1 MCCFNECF
9 QSKPKLKSQ
18 NKAVYKDA
26 RLQKPRR
33 RRYVVFSVQNA
44 QYIKIYVLKTF
55 KNSEIRVKREREE
68 EKKR

>member
-1 MCCFNECF
+1 MNVFKVN
-9 QSKPKLKSQ
+9 QKLKSQ

-26 RLQKPRR
+26 RLQKPKR

-55 KNSEIRVKREREE
+55 KNSEIKSQEGKRRRK
-68 EKKR
+68 EKVS